1 MAGLIDT
8 GINYRKQANAALG
21 QAARGANEVANFNR
35 KMDAADK
42 AGKWN
47 AAGQGLGMGFMS
59 YESGLLGK
67 GAAKLGMS
75 KPIVDALTPTPP
87 EAPVP
92 TPGATPTPPAGTTPA
107 PTPGATPAPTPTPAP
122 APAAESVTA
131 PTSETLTAP
140 AADTVA
146 APAAEGAAG
155 SSGVAAGLADVG
167 YAIGNVAG
175 AGYSWLAA
183 LLL

>member
-21 QAARGANEVANFNR
+21 QAAKGANEVANFNR
-35 KMDAADK
+35 RMDAAEK

-47 AAGQGLGMGFMS
+47 AAGQGLGMGYMG

-107 PTPGATPAPTPTPAP
+107 PTPGATPTPTPAP

-131 PTSETLTAP
+131 PTTETMTAP
-140 AADTVA
+140 AAETVS
-146 APAAEGAAG
+146 APAAEGAA
-155 SSGVAAGLADVG
+155 SSGGVAAGLADVG

-183 LLL
+183 LFL